1 MLCKKRKRER
11 REATVRKKERK
22 EKTNSK
28 KQIKRTTPF
37 SALCFPVSRPLCL
50 FLCFCSAS
58 DLTATLSKRTKRR
71 IRRRKG
77 VKHRSK
83 LSLSFKSIRHAF
95 SMPPTT
101 MLLRLPFP
109 AAQARPCLVRGKP
122 VTRPRHVAR
131 AAPANGGSS
140 SSVADRQE
148 QAAPATERPSPASS
162 PPPRP
167 PHLLLLLRLPLLL
180 LRRARSRLCHPTR
193 LSRPSGRGG
202 GALIKKRENEA
213 RGTNK
218 VFLELLL
225 SLTKK
230 LHNFKKTHTQAPPP
244 GLFCLAA
251 LDLHALRKLA
261 CRREGKREDRQSRK
275 RRRRRRNKR
284 QKRRFVLSHLKPT
297 FLGEKIN
304 STTTT
309 TTTTTTHRPRP
320 SPRRPATP
328 WSATARSRCT
338 SGRAP
343 AAPALGRAARGR
355 AAPSEPRGAEGARGL
370 PSRRR
375 TAPAWRA
382 PGWATSGTRLRG
394 WARRAG
400 STGGG
405 GGGEERKPLLL
416 LWAR

>member
-101 MLLRLPFP
+101 MLRRLPFP

-162 PPPRP
+162 PPPSPPPPPREPERP
-167 PHLLLLLRLPLLL
+167 EASASSSASPSSPPSPSASSQQAVSCNKALEAERPWRRCVDEKERERGEGDKQSLP
-180 LRRARSRLCHPTR
+180 RASSLSDKKTPQLQKNSHTGASAGPFLPCRSRS
-193 LSRPSGRGG
+193 SRP
-202 GALIKKRENEA
+202 
-213 RGTNK
+213 
-218 VFLELLL
+218 
-225 SLTKK
+225 
-230 LHNFKKTHTQAPPP
+230 TQT
-244 GLFCLAA
+244 CL
-251 LDLHALRKLA
+251 
-261 CRREGKREDRQSRK
+261 
-275 RRRRRRNKR
+275 
-284 QKRRFVLSHLKPT
+284 P
-297 FLGEKIN
+297 
-304 STTTT
+304 
-309 TTTTTTHRPRP
+309 
-320 SPRRPATP
+320 
-328 WSATARSRCT
+328 
-338 SGRAP
+338 
-343 AAPALGRAARGR
+343 
-355 AAPSEPRGAEGARGL
+355 
-370 PSRRR
+370 
-375 TAPAWRA
+375 
-382 PGWATSGTRLRG
+382 
-394 WARRAG
+394 
-400 STGGG
+400 TGG
-405 GGGEERKPLLL
+405 
-416 LWAR
+416 